1 MLIAGSAS
9 KRFEKVF
16 ISYFS
21 LLCREMFLRS
31 FFTRIFVLEELL
43 KHIRE
48 LIFRAKEDPHHLVTI
63 RAKLNEA
70 TNDLILFTDTLGY
83 LLESLE
89 FVKIPQK
96 SPNATEEE
104 ESIFS
109 YLDLKKQHHDILLRA
124 RDLEKLVHGA
134 KYEIVN
140 LRQMAEV
147 LNTSELEDI
156 FKTVEGNTK
165 VLADS
170 SLTVEQCGSSLE
182 LVQVLLAGSF
192 AFTLLDRIPGGT
204 LNAEMPEWVEAAF
217 AKTIIDIPLLFFVL
231 NIIWMAGCIYALI
244 RYKKKRSHEVE
255 YGRRTL
261 RIRVNKAID
270 IDNFEVFLGTRVLDK
285 QESVSQLASEVRR
298 VVWKD
303 LGLQA
308 CDDERAHPRRS
319 VAYAKGAAGAAGALA
334 GNSVSPLSAGAGGL
348 LGPGIPVEVE
358 VEYDSRYGFLLFVM
372 FNFHIREKVV
382 PFAQKLRLGLTQLKE
397 RIRLGGRTAPKPKR
411 VPDES
416 ACPRNETLVM
426 EQELM
431 AWFAMEM
438 KQHGVIKSVEAF
450 LSSL

>member
-1 MLIAGSAS
+1 M
-9 KRFEKVF
+9 
-16 ISYFS
+16 
-21 LLCREMFLRS
+21 
-31 FFTRIFVLEELL
+31 
-43 KHIRE
+43 
-48 LIFRAKEDPHHLVTI
+48 
-63 RAKLNEA
+63 
-70 TNDLILFTDTLGY
+70 
-83 LLESLE
+83 
-89 FVKIPQK
+89 
-96 SPNATEEE
+96 
-104 ESIFS
+104 
-109 YLDLKKQHHDILLRA
+109 
-124 RDLEKLVHGA
+124 
-134 KYEIVN
+134 
-140 LRQMAEV
+140 
-147 LNTSELEDI
+147 
-156 FKTVEGNTK
+156 
-165 VLADS
+165 LADS

-319 VAYAKGAAGAAGALA
+319 VAYAKGVSVSWKHKLMDVFVALSTKWRSRARANREAAGAAGALA

-397 RIRLGGRTAPKPKR
+397 RIRLGEGQRRSPSECQMRAR
-411 VPDES
+411 
-416 ACPRNETLVM
+416 ALETRR
-426 EQELM
+426 
-431 AWFAMEM
+431 
-438 KQHGVIKSVEAF
+438 S
-450 LSSL
+450 

>member
-43 KHIRE
+43 KHIRD

-63 RAKLNEA
+63 RAKLNQA

-96 SPNATEEE
+96 SPNASEEE

-165 VLADS
+165 ALADS
-170 SLTVEQCGSSLE
+170 SLTVEHCGSSLE

-192 AFTLLDRIPGGT
+192 AFTLLDRIPGGS
-204 LNAEMPEWVEAAF
+204 LNVDMPEWVETAN
-217 AKTIIDIPLLFFVL
+217 T
-231 NIIWMAGCIYALI
+231 
-244 RYKKKRSHEVE
+244 
-255 YGRRTL
+255 
-261 RIRVNKAID
+261 
-270 IDNFEVFLGTRVLDK
+270 
-285 QESVSQLASEVRR
+285 VRF
-298 VVWKD
+298 K
-303 LGLQA
+303 
-308 CDDERAHPRRS
+308 
-319 VAYAKGAAGAAGALA
+319 
-334 GNSVSPLSAGAGGL
+334 
-348 LGPGIPVEVE
+348 
-358 VEYDSRYGFLLFVM
+358 
-372 FNFHIREKVV
+372 
-382 PFAQKLRLGLTQLKE
+382 
-397 RIRLGGRTAPKPKR
+397 
-411 VPDES
+411 
-416 ACPRNETLVM
+416 
-426 EQELM
+426 
-431 AWFAMEM
+431 
-438 KQHGVIKSVEAF
+438 
-450 LSSL
+450 

>member
-43 KHIRE
+43 KHIRD

-63 RAKLNEA
+63 RGKLNQA

-96 SPNATEEE
+96 SANASEEE

-165 VLADS
+165 ALADS

-192 AFTLLDRIPGGT
+192 AFTLLDRIPGGS
-204 LNAEMPEWVEAAF
+204 LNVDMPAWVETAF
-217 AKTIIDIPLLFFVL
+217 AKTIIEIPLLFFVL
-231 NIIWMAGCIYALI
+231 NIIWMAGCVYALI
-244 RYKKKRSHEVE
+244 RFKKRKSHEVE
-255 YGRRTL
+255 FGRRTL
-261 RIRVNKAID
+261 RLKVNKAID
-270 IDNFEVFLGTRVLDK
+270 IEKFEIFLGTRVLDK

-308 CDDERAHPRRS
+308 CNDERAHPRRKI
-319 VAYAKGAAGAAGALA
+319 AYAKEAANVTALT
-334 GNSVSPLSAGAGGL
+334 GNVSPLSAGAAVGL
-348 LGPGIPVEVE
+348 LEPGIPVEVE
-358 VEYDSRYGFLLFVM
+358 VEYDSRYGFLLFVT
-372 FNFHIREKVV
+372 FNFHIREKEIPLSRRLREYV
-382 PFAQKLRLGLTQLKE
+382 AQVKE

-411 VPDES
+411 MPDDG
-416 ACPRNETLVM
+416 ACPRNETLIM

-431 AWFAMEM
+431 SWFAMEM
-438 KQHGVIKSVEAF
+438 KQHGVIKSVDMF
-450 LSSL
+450 LTAL

>member
-1 MLIAGSAS
+1 
-9 KRFEKVF
+9 
-16 ISYFS
+16 
-21 LLCREMFLRS
+21 
-31 FFTRIFVLEELL
+31 
-43 KHIRE
+43 
-48 LIFRAKEDPHHLVTI
+48 
-63 RAKLNEA
+63 
-70 TNDLILFTDTLGY
+70 FTDTLGY

-96 SPNATEEE
+96 SPNASEEE

-165 VLADS
+165 ALADS

-192 AFTLLDRIPGGT
+192 AFTLLDRIPGGS
-204 LNAEMPEWVEAAF
+204 LNVDMPEWVETAF
-217 AKTIIDIPLLFFVL
+217 SKPIIDVPLLFFVL

-255 YGRRTL
+255 YGRRML
-261 RIRVNKAID
+261 RVKVNKAID
-270 IDNFEVFLGTRVLDK
+270 IEKFEVFLGTRVLDK

-303 LGLQA
+303 SGLQA
-308 CDDERAHPRRS
+308 CNDERAHPRRS
-319 VAYAKGAAGAAGALA
+319 IAYAKGSLTWKHKLTDAFMARVGKWQARKHKSRDAAGAAGALA
-334 GNSVSPLSAGAGGL
+334 GNSVSPVSAGATAGML
-348 LGPGIPVEVE
+348 ESGIPVEVE
-358 VEYDSRYGFLLFVM
+358 VEYDSRYGFLLFVT
-372 FNFHIREKVV
+372 FNFHIREKEV
-382 PFAQKLRLGLTQLKE
+382 PLAQRMRSYVAQLKE
-397 RIRLGGRTAPKPKR
+397 RVRLGGRTAPKPKR
-411 VPDES
+411 MADEGT
-416 ACPRNETLVM
+416 CPRNETLIM

-431 AWFAMEM
+431 SWFTMEM
-438 KQHGVIKSVEAF
+438 KQHGVIKSADMF
-450 LSSL
+450 LTAL